1 MLLNSPPPGVYRFKV
16 RQYSAAGSLRCLQ
29 FQHYIPLFSNVCTRD
44 SGAIV
49 AFYGATPE
57 PLVFR
62 PTSDGTI
69 QGPNGSLCAHN
80 NL

>member
-1 MLLNSPPPGVYRFKV
+1 M
-16 RQYSAAGSLRCLQ
+16 
-29 FQHYIPLFSNVCTRD
+29 ITLFSNVCTRD

-62 PTSDGTI
+62 PISDGTI
-69 QGPNGSLCAHN
+69 QGPHGCLYARNSL
-80 NL
+80 